1 MVVFIEFRLSVLL
14 VFRLGFRYFSFPKHI
29 FSFHDIVYI
38 KNTLKSSVEFAKISR
53 CAMSHEKTASLS
65 ENLSFW
71 LTLSYF
77 LFQKIIE
84 VIFGW
89 AKLIG
94 KNKVVQVDIKE

>member
-1 MVVFIEFRLSVLL
+1 
-14 VFRLGFRYFSFPKHI
+14 
-29 FSFHDIVYI
+29 
-38 KNTLKSSVEFAKISR
+38 
-53 CAMSHEKTASLS
+53 MSHEKTASLS

-77 LFQKIIE
+77 LFQKKIK